1 MFKKELLIPEEA
13 KRVFGK
19 LTLNVLTLFQNGR
32 CKMKLTRTDLC
43 VCRYICCVCSV
54 VMLHV
59 NLFFSVI
66 LWVLNLAR
74 IFMRTFNFAIF
85 LQSRNAKLKTLR
97 K

>member
-1 MFKKELLIPEEA
+1 MFKMELLIHEEA

-19 LTLNVLTLFQNGR
+19 LTLNVLTLFHNGR

-54 VMLHV
+54 VVMLHV
-59 NLFFSVI
+59 NHFFSVI

-74 IFMRTFNFAIF
+74 IFIRVPLI
-85 LQSRNAKLKTLR
+85 SRFFYNQGT
-97 K
+97 